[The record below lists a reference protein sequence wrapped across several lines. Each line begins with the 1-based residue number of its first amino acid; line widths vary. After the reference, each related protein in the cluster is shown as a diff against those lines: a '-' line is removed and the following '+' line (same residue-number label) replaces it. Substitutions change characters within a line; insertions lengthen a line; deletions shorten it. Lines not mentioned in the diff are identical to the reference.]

1 MPLFRKAGTPF
12 YWYDFRVAGVRHRG
26 STKQTSVTVARQ
38 IEAALIHQLN
48 SGDATQVRKK
58 APQLRE
64 AALTFLEYV
73 QQHDSLADATKEYY
87 RYGWKMLSSLPIAQ
101 MRIDSITKSDTQTL
115 GISGS
120 GSKVNCALRTLR
132 RILSLAE
139 EKNLIIKMPKIP
151 LVEEVERTQ
160 LIEADIEDIILAKAP
175 ETLRDAYLLIADC
188 GIRPGDCVAIGWE
201 HDVDFVRR
209 TIWIAGGKTGKK
221 AQRTVQMSSRV
232 FEMLKRRAGLDP
244 VWAFASVKKSREGKP
259 MTAHGIIARFSA
271 FKRQQGFPKAVVLY
285 CARHTFATDITK
297 ATGNI
302 TETQKTLGHTSLKT
316 TARYVHANVAQTG
329 AVMDARNAERHNL
342 GHSALSVQ

>member
-1 MPLFRKAGTPF
+1 MALFRKEGSPF

-26 STKQTSVTVARQ
+26 STKQTSVTIARQ
-38 IEAALIHQLN
+38 IESAHIHQLN
-48 SGDATQVRKK
+48 SGEATQVRKK
-58 APQLRE
+58 APLLRE

-73 QQHDSLADATKEYY
+73 QKTTLADATKAYY
-87 RYGWKMLSSLPIAQ
+87 NYGWQMLSSLPIAQ
-101 MRIDSITKSDTQTL
+101 MRIDMITKSDTQTL

-139 EKNLIIKMPKIP
+139 EKNLIVKMPRIP

-160 LIEADIEDIILAKAP
+160 LIDADTEALILAKAP

-201 HDVDFVRR
+201 HDVDFVNR
-209 TIWIAGGKTGKK
+209 TIWIAGGKTGRK
-221 AQRTVQMSSRV
+221 AQRRVQMSSRV
-232 FEMLKRRAGLDP
+232 LEMMKRRARLDP
-244 VWAFASVKKSREGKP
+244 VWAFASVKKTRKGGS
-259 MTAHGIIARFSA
+259 MTARGIIARFSA
-271 FKRQQGFPKAVVLY
+271 FKRQQGLPKAVVLY

-329 AVMDARNAERHNL
+329 ALMDARNAERHNL
-342 GHSALSVQ
+342 GHSALSMQ